1 MMDDR
6 KTIEKR
12 NITGLILIIFGGLL
26 LLNTFDI
33 VGFSISY
40 YIFSWKTLLIAIG
53 LVIMHRRENNKI
65 GFLLIGV
72 GTAFWILDFT
82 GLYISF
88 GKVFLPLILI
98 TIGIVII
105 TRRGR
110 HEQAGRPL
118 RDTDGSINTDY
129 IDDISILGGGTR
141 RIYSQNFKGGN
152 ITAIFGGSEFDLKNA
167 EISPEGCVI
176 DVFTMFGGT
185 KLIVPEDWDV
195 KSDALSLFGGFGDKR
210 TAKPAG
216 SDVKKVLLVKGVVM
230 FGGVEIKSY

>member
-1 MMDDR
+1 MEEQKSLD
-6 KTIEKR
+6 KR
-12 NITGLILIIFGGLL
+12 NITGLILIVFGGLL

-33 VGFSISY
+33 VGFSISQ

-53 LVIMHRRENNKI
+53 LVIIHRRENNKI

-72 GTAFWILDFT
+72 GTAFWILDFA

-88 GKVFLPLILI
+88 GKVFLPLLLI

-118 RDTDGSINTDY
+118 RSADGSINTDY
-129 IDDISILGGGTR
+129 LDDISILGGGIR
-141 RIYSQNFKGGN
+141 RIFSQNFKGGN

-185 KLIVPEDWDV
+185 KLIIPEDWDV
-195 KSDALSLFGGFGDKR
+195 KSDVLSLFGGFGDKR
-210 TAKPAG
+210 TAKPE
-216 SDVKKVLLVKGVVM
+216 SSEVKKVLLVKGVVM

>member
-1 MMDDR
+1 MEENKSLD
-6 KTIEKR
+6 KR
-12 NITGLILIIFGGLL
+12 NITGLILIVFGGLL

-53 LVIMHRRENNKI
+53 LVIINRRENNKI
-65 GFLLIGV
+65 GFVLIGV
-72 GTAFWILDFT
+72 GLAFWILDFS
-82 GLYISF
+82 GVYIGF
-88 GKVFLPLILI
+88 NKVFLPLILI

-110 HEQAGRPL
+110 HEQAGRPV
-118 RDTDGSINTDY
+118 RSADGSINTDY
-129 IDDISILGGGTR
+129 LDDISILGGGVR
-141 RIYSQNFKGGN
+141 RIYSQNFKGGT

-167 EISPEGCVI
+167 EISPGGCVI

-185 KLIVPEDWDV
+185 KLIIPEGWDV
-195 KSDALSLFGGFGDKR
+195 KSDALSLFGGFSDKR
-210 TAKPAG
+210 PARPVN
-216 SDVKKVLLVKGVVM
+216 SEEKKVLLIKGIVL

>member
-1 MMDDR
+1 MEDR
-6 KTIEKR
+6 KSLDRR
-12 NITGLILIIFGGLL
+12 NITGLILIVFGGLL

-65 GFLLIGV
+65 GFMLIGV
-72 GTAFWILDFT
+72 GAAFWILDFA
-82 GLYISF
+82 GLYVSF
-88 GKVFLPLILI
+88 GKVFLPMILI

-110 HEQAGRPL
+110 HESADRPL
-118 RDTDGSINTDY
+118 RGADGSINTDY
-129 IDDISILGGGTR
+129 LDDISILGGGIR
-141 RIYSQNFKGGN
+141 RIYSQNFNGGN

-167 EISPEGCVI
+167 KISPEGCVV

-185 KLIVPEDWDV
+185 KLVVPEDWDV
-195 KSDALSLFGGFGDKR
+195 KSDVLSLFGGFGDKR
-210 TAKPAG
+210 TAKPVNT
-216 SDVKKVLLVKGVVM
+216 DVKKVLLIKGVVM